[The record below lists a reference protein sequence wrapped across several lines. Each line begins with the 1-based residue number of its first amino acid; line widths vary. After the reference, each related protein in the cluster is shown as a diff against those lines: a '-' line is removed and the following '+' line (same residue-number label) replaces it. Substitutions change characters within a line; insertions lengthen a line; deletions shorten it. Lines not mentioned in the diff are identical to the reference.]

1 MLDSDSGS
9 DGDPDFDPDDD
20 PDNGRHV
27 DCAAHHARSR
37 RHVDATSDPRAG
49 ART

>member
-1 MLDSDSGS
+1 MLDSDSDSGS
-9 DGDPDFDPDDD
+9 DGDPDSDD
-20 PDNGRHV
+20 GRHV